1 MAKLA
6 KHEEQLVIEH
16 VPIGDL
22 HPDPFN
28 PRRISDA
35 ELEAAASP
43 LGASLPNT
51 TRELCLMAPLQTGGR
66 PKKSLELFNAGRAT
80 SIVCALPD

>member
-1 MAKLA
+1 MSRTKQQPL
-6 KHEEQLVIEH
+6 KIEH

-22 HPDPFN
+22 RPDPFN

-51 TRELCLMAPLQTGGR
+51 TRELCFMAPLPTGGR
-66 PKKSLELFNAGRAT
+66 PKKSLPTSTAGRAT
-80 SIVCALPD
+80 KPACALPD

>member
-1 MAKLA
+1 MSRTKQQPLN
-6 KHEEQLVIEH
+6 IEH

-66 PKKSLELFNAGRAT
+66 PKKSLATSTAGRAT
-80 SIVCALPD
+80 KPACALPD